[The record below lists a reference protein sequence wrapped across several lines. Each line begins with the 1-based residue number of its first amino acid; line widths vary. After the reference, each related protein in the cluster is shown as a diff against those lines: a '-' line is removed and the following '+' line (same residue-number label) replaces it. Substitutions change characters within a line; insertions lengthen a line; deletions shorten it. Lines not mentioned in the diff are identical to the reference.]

1 MRRRRRE
8 EADNLNL
15 SFLDAISCGFGAVI
29 LLLVITML
37 FEPDSIQ
44 TTREELGE
52 EAPVQGVVLQPSQG
66 VGLLQGVVGLLQPLL
81 PVEGVDLGEE
91 EPGLLGLPLPAEE
104 GLPGEEVNGGVVVP
118 LVQGLEDPLHRR

>member
-1 MRRRRRE
+1 MVPDPGVPARE
-8 EADNLNL
+8 EEGKDLPL
-15 SFLDAISCGFGAVI
+15 GPPLQG
-29 LLLVITML
+29 
-37 FEPDSIQ
+37 
-44 TTREELGE
+44 EELGE

-118 LVQGLEDPLHRR
+118 LVQGPRTPFIAARGYHMPRLPTGKALP